1 MNVHKII
8 PYLSCFLLVIML
20 CSCKMRAEHNSLS
33 NQFETIDSLISQNQM
48 SSAIKELKKA
58 EKQAYDSW
66 SYIGIYRRYK
76 LLGETELSSKL
87 LKKALKK
94 HSQNQELN
102 AVYTEFLIKN
112 KNLTEAK
119 KYAEKL
125 KDSKYASLYSE
136 IILTE
141 LLESE
146 KKNEPYDYFSDTT
159 LYNIYLDAWKTSKNT
174 LWLRNCAVLN
184 VCRGQYG
191 IAANLN
197 PGFYSDAD
205 DAYFWGQ
212 VLYDAGNF
220 YDSIAALD
228 YSSKALNDFSLK
240 SVFKTTEVMVAALE
254 SDAYMAVSQIED
266 AERIRQQLIFNTEEK
281 QLNSSDEKILSI
293 IYANSAIWAMNQGLT
308 DRGVDLLFKAV
319 NRWPEFVPT
328 LILYTDFAYSSNLER
343 EEDDEIKALRKAGI
357 STLEMEKYDNRRK
370 VPLSDAIYR
379 IDRAIDKTQ
388 DPYLNI
394 AKLDLRYKTDKSV
407 TEKEKISDLW
417 KMLEAA
423 YTDNEQYRTLLI
435 QYAMHFLLQI
445 KKYDDA
451 WELFFDFVTDYGTYS
466 PKRDFWEQF
475 IEQKNLYDLSF
486 VEFAAYF
493 ACEQKLYEETLRLY
507 EYCVYE
513 SGGILMDGAVSQKAS
528 TAACMNLA
536 DIYFS
541 TGKKDKALDLYG
553 RAAGRESN
561 NKIRSEIF
569 YRIACIYTSTG
580 ENKNALRSLEYA
592 ISMNP
597 ENERASLL
605 RTQLLALN
613 Y

>member
-1 MNVHKII
+1 MNFRKLI
-8 PYLSCFLLVIML
+8 PYFSFFLLAVML
-20 CSCKMRAEHNSLS
+20 CSCTMRAERNSLTS
-33 NQFETIDSLISQNQM
+33 QFETIDSLISQNQM
-48 SSAIKELKKA
+48 SSAIKELKKV
-58 EKQAYDSW
+58 EKHAYDSW

-76 LLGETELSSKL
+76 QLGETDLSAKL

-94 HSQNQELN
+94 NSQNQELM

-112 KNLTEAK
+112 GNLSEAK

-125 KDSKYASLYSE
+125 KNTKYASLYSE
-136 IILTE
+136 IVLTE
-141 LLESE
+141 LHESE
-146 KKNEPYDYFSDTT
+146 KKGSIYDYFSDST

-191 IAANLN
+191 VAADLN

-220 YDSIAALD
+220 YDCITALD
-228 YSSKALNDFSLK
+228 FGAKALGEFGTK
-240 SVFKTTEVMVAALE
+240 STFKTSDVMIAALE

-266 AERIRQQLIFNTEEK
+266 AEKIRQQLIFNTEEK
-281 QLNSSDEKILSI
+281 QLRPSDEQILSI
-293 IYANSAIWAMNQGLT
+293 IYANSAIWAMNQGMI
-308 DRGVDLLFKAV
+308 DRGVDLLFQAV

-379 IDRAIDKTQ
+379 IDRAIEKTQ

-394 AKLDLRYKTDKSV
+394 AKLDLRYKTDKSI

-417 KMLEAA
+417 NMLESA
-423 YTDNEQYRTLLI
+423 YTDNEKYRNLLLQYG
-435 QYAMHFLLQI
+435 MHFLLQI

-451 WELFFDFVTDYGTYS
+451 WNLFVDFATDTGTYS

-475 IEQKNLYDLSF
+475 IEQINIYDINFL
-486 VEFAAYF
+486 EFAAYF
-493 ACEQKLYEETLRLY
+493 ACEQKLYDETLRLY

-513 SGGILMDGAVSQKAS
+513 SSGILMDGAISQKAS

-561 NKIRSEIF
+561 NTIRSEIF
-569 YRIACIYTSTG
+569 YRIACIYSSVG

-605 RTQLLALN
+605 RTQLLSAN
-613 Y
+613 

>member
-1 MNVHKII
+1 MNFRKLI
-8 PYLSCFLLVIML
+8 PYFSFFLLAVML
-20 CSCKMRAEHNSLS
+20 CSCTMRAERNSLTS
-33 NQFETIDSLISQNQM
+33 QFETIDSLISQNQM
-48 SSAIKELKKA
+48 SSAIKELKKL
-58 EKQAYDSW
+58 EKHAYDSW

-76 LLGETELSSKL
+76 QLGETDLSAKL

-94 HSQNQELN
+94 NSQNQELM

-112 KNLTEAK
+112 GNLSEAK

-125 KDSKYASLYSE
+125 KNTKYASLYSE
-136 IILTE
+136 IVLTE
-141 LLESE
+141 LHESE
-146 KKNEPYDYFSDTT
+146 KKGSIYDYFSDST

-191 IAANLN
+191 VAADLN

-220 YDSIAALD
+220 YDCITALD
-228 YSSKALNDFSLK
+228 FGAKALGEFGTK
-240 SVFKTTEVMVAALE
+240 STFKTSDVMIAALE

-266 AERIRQQLIFNTEEK
+266 AEKIRQQLIFNTEEK
-281 QLNSSDEKILSI
+281 QLRPSDEQILSI
-293 IYANSAIWAMNQGLT
+293 IYANSAIWAMNQGMI
-308 DRGVDLLFKAV
+308 DRGVDLLFQAV

-379 IDRAIDKTQ
+379 IDRAIEKTQ

-394 AKLDLRYKTDKSV
+394 AKLDLRYKTDKSI

-417 KMLEAA
+417 NMLESA
-423 YTDNEQYRTLLI
+423 YTDNEKYRNLLLQYG
-435 QYAMHFLLQI
+435 MHFLLQI

-451 WELFFDFVTDYGTYS
+451 WNLFVDFATDTGTYS

-475 IEQKNLYDLSF
+475 IEQINIYDINFL
-486 VEFAAYF
+486 EFAAYF
-493 ACEQKLYEETLRLY
+493 ACEQKLYDETLRLY

-513 SGGILMDGAVSQKAS
+513 SSGILMDGAISQKAS

-561 NKIRSEIF
+561 NTIRSEIF
-569 YRIACIYTSTG
+569 YRIACIYSSVG

-605 RTQLLALN
+605 RTQLLSAN
-613 Y
+613 

>member
-1 MNVHKII
+1 MNFRKLI
-8 PYLSCFLLVIML
+8 PYFSFFLLAVML
-20 CSCKMRAEHNSLS
+20 CSCTMRAERNSLTS
-33 NQFETIDSLISQNQM
+33 QFETIDSLISQNQM
-48 SSAIKELKKA
+48 SSAIKELKKL
-58 EKQAYDSW
+58 EKHAYDSW

-76 LLGETELSSKL
+76 QLGETDLSAKL

-94 HSQNQELN
+94 NSQNQELM

-112 KNLTEAK
+112 GNLSEAK

-125 KDSKYASLYSE
+125 KNTKYASLYSE
-136 IILTE
+136 IVLTE
-141 LLESE
+141 LHESE
-146 KKNEPYDYFSDTT
+146 KKGSIYDYFSDST

-191 IAANLN
+191 VAADLN

-220 YDSIAALD
+220 YDCITALD
-228 YSSKALNDFSLK
+228 FGAKALGEFGTK
-240 SVFKTTEVMVAALE
+240 STFKTSDVMIAALE

-266 AERIRQQLIFNTEEK
+266 AEKIRQQLIFNTEEK
-281 QLNSSDEKILSI
+281 QLRPSDEQILSI
-293 IYANSAIWAMNQGLT
+293 IYANSAIWAMNQGMI
-308 DRGVDLLFKAV
+308 DRGVDLLFQAV

-379 IDRAIDKTQ
+379 IDRAIEKTQ

-394 AKLDLRYKTDKSV
+394 AKLDLRCKTDKSI

-417 KMLEAA
+417 NMLESA
-423 YTDNEQYRTLLI
+423 YTDNEKYRNLLLQYG
-435 QYAMHFLLQI
+435 MHFLLQI

-451 WELFFDFVTDYGTYS
+451 WNLFVDFATDTGTYS

-475 IEQKNLYDLSF
+475 IEQINIYDINFL
-486 VEFAAYF
+486 EFAAYF
-493 ACEQKLYEETLRLY
+493 ACEQKLYDETLRLY

-513 SGGILMDGAVSQKAS
+513 SSGILMDGAISQKAS

-561 NKIRSEIF
+561 NTIRSEIF
-569 YRIACIYTSTG
+569 YRIACIYSSVG

-605 RTQLLALN
+605 RTQLLSAN
-613 Y
+613 

>member
-1 MNVHKII
+1 MNFRKLI
-8 PYLSCFLLVIML
+8 PYFSFFLLAVML
-20 CSCKMRAEHNSLS
+20 CSCTMRAERNSLTS
-33 NQFETIDSLISQNQM
+33 QFETIDSLISQNQM
-48 SSAIKELKKA
+48 SSAIKELKKL
-58 EKQAYDSW
+58 EKHAYDSW

-76 LLGETELSSKL
+76 QLGETDLSAKL

-94 HSQNQELN
+94 NSQNQELM

-112 KNLTEAK
+112 GNLSEAK

-125 KDSKYASLYSE
+125 KNTKYASLYSE
-136 IILTE
+136 IVLTE
-141 LLESE
+141 LHESE
-146 KKNEPYDYFSDTT
+146 KKGSIYDYFSDST

-191 IAANLN
+191 VAADLN

-220 YDSIAALD
+220 YDCITALD
-228 YSSKALNDFSLK
+228 FGAKALDEFGTK
-240 SVFKTTEVMVAALE
+240 STFKTSDVMIAALE

-266 AERIRQQLIFNTEEK
+266 AEKIRQQLIFNTEEK
-281 QLNSSDEKILSI
+281 QLRPSDEQILSI
-293 IYANSAIWAMNQGLT
+293 IYANSAIWAMNQGMI
-308 DRGVDLLFKAV
+308 DRGVDLLFQAV

-379 IDRAIDKTQ
+379 IDRAIEKTQ

-394 AKLDLRYKTDKSV
+394 AKLDLRYKTDKSI

-417 KMLEAA
+417 NMLESA
-423 YTDNEQYRTLLI
+423 YTDNEKYRNLLLQYG
-435 QYAMHFLLQI
+435 MHFLLQI

-451 WELFFDFVTDYGTYS
+451 WNLFVDFATDTGTYS

-475 IEQKNLYDLSF
+475 IEQINIYDINFL
-486 VEFAAYF
+486 EFAAYF
-493 ACEQKLYEETLRLY
+493 ACEQKLYDETLRLY

-513 SGGILMDGAVSQKAS
+513 SSGILMDGAISQKAS

-561 NKIRSEIF
+561 NTIRSEIF
-569 YRIACIYTSTG
+569 YRIACIYSSVG

-605 RTQLLALN
+605 RTQLLSAN
-613 Y
+613 